1 MSENVS
7 PAEVR
12 TKITKEIVKAE
23 NPPIKEGGTAPL
35 PNRLI
40 AAKVEDEK
48 PKLSK
53 YTRYNTDME
62 SLRDASHALP
72 SVYKFFSM
80 IYRLNPVRTIVITA
94 VFLLEGFLP
103 ALRLRTGADFIRQ
116 VFVSTTLTYIQLQ
129 DGIQSG
135 SLDSRNLL
143 LLAMTQAVTYILE
156 QSAWTLLYVATPP

>member
-1 MSENVS
+1 MSENIS
-7 PAEVR
+7 PAEVT
-12 TKITKEIVKAE
+12 TKITKAIVKAE
-23 NPPIKEGGTAPL
+23 NPPIKEGGQTLL
-35 PNRLI
+35 PNPLS

-53 YTRYNTDME
+53 YTRYTTDMDT
-62 SLRDASHALP
+62 LRDASHALP

-116 VFVSTTLTYIQLQ
+116 VFVFTVLTYMQLQ

-135 SLDSRNLL
+135 SLSSRNLL
-143 LLAMTQAVTYILE
+143 LLAITQALTYILE
-156 QSAWTLLYVATPP
+156 QSAWTLLYDAIPS